1 MSYNAT
7 HGGKGDCPRPVDSEK
22 YRTNYDLIFRKNEHE
37 TKHSDP
43 DDSEQNRQLAKTQD
57 KKASHDLK

>member
-37 TKHSDP
+37 AKRIEPDATKTNKQP
-43 DDSEQNRQLAKTQD
+43 AKIED
-57 KKASHDLK
+57 KKASHGLK